1 MSEDDEKSI
10 LDLLLEELNSLYPL
24 NLCTDVFCDRFM
36 EEEVFSEN
44 TMDLVLIGASHL
56 PHIKKHISQDKWN
69 ILDLT
74 RPGWRI
80 NMDSVERMATTV
92 TTMATGVD
100 WDTTTVIIK
109 VFDNSVYMVGSPGAE
124 TGSLIETLLVPTMW
138 TGTLS

>member
-1 MSEDDEKSI
+1 MSEDDEKS
-10 LDLLLEELNSLYPL
+10 LLVLLLEELNSLYPL

-44 TMDLVLIGASHL
+44 TMDGPDLVLIGASHL

-69 ILDLT
+69 VLDLT

-92 TTMATGVD
+92 TTMATAVD
-100 WDTTTVIIK
+100 WDTATVII
-109 VFDNSVYMVGSPGAE
+109 
-124 TGSLIETLLVPTMW
+124 
-138 TGTLS
+138 